1 MLELARE
8 VDFEQVSRL
17 ALQIHQPHVA
27 WRPDIYC
34 DTTFPYPK
42 EKFLEDISKRMVY
55 VAKVDEFIAGF
66 LVLSKRT
73 KSGEGL
79 VSKDVL
85 VLESICVDE
94 AFRGQGIGRTMLSE
108 LRLLARVFRCQEV
121 ILSVYPENDGAIA
134 FYQKCGFFIRSINM
148 DMKV

>member
-8 VDFEQVSRL
+8 IDFEQVSRL
-17 ALQIHQPHVA
+17 ARQIHEPHVA

-34 DTTFPYPK
+34 DTTSPYPK
-42 EKFLEDISKRMVY
+42 EKFIEDIAKRMVY
-55 VAKVDEFIAGF
+55 VAKIDELIAGF
-66 LVLSKRT
+66 LVLSKRNN
-73 KSGEGL
+73 SGEGL
-79 VSKDVL
+79 VSKNVL

-94 AFRGQGIGRTMLSE
+94 EFRGQGIGRTMLSE
-108 LRLLARVFRCQEV
+108 LRLLARVFRCQEI

-148 DMKV
+148 DTKV

>member
-8 VDFEQVSRL
+8 VDFEQVNRL
-17 ALQIHQPHVA
+17 AHQIHESHVG

-34 DTTFPYPK
+34 DTPFPYPK
-42 EKFLEDISKRMVY
+42 EKFLADISKRMVY
-55 VAKVDEFIAGF
+55 VAKVNDYIVGF
-66 LVLSKRT
+66 LALSKRS
-73 KSGEGL
+73 KAGDGL
-79 VSKDVL
+79 VSKEVL

-94 AFRGQGIGRTMLSE
+94 AFRGQGIGRTMLTE
-108 LRLLARVFRCQEV
+108 LRLLAKFFRCQEV